1 MTSAFSWQNSVSLWP
16 TFVFLKTIDLFKK
29 ARATK
34 GTFHAKMGTIK
45 GRNGVDLK
53 EAEDSKKRW
62 QEYTES
68 EVKSLSC
75 VQLFATPWTVAYQA
89 YLSMGFSRQEY
100 WSGLPLLS
108 LEKL

>member
-45 GRNGVDLK
+45 DRNCMDLT
-53 EAEDSKKRW
+53 EAEDIKKTW
-62 QEYTES
+62 QEYTEELQKRS
-68 EVKSLSC
+68 S
-75 VQLFATPWTVAYQA
+75 
-89 YLSMGFSRQEY
+89 
-100 WSGLPLLS
+100 
-108 LEKL
+108 